1 VRWGRVVGPSGAGE
15 QAPEQQAREQQ
26 EGKQMAKDE
35 QAAPDGEQDETGYQ
49 ANVNQARREPIP
61 ASHQEERRPEA
72 VVRNEEH
79 AHEAAAHEAPQHEA
93 PQHEAPQ
100 HE

>member
-1 VRWGRVVGPSGAGE
+1 
-15 QAPEQQAREQQ
+15 
-26 EGKQMAKDE
+26 MAKDE

-61 ASHQEERRPEA
+61 ASHQERRPEA

-93 PQHEAPQ
+93 TQHE
-100 HE
+100 